1 MVRNVRRWRKDI
13 VENVVLVLGSL
24 LGRGVRTLGGVVV
37 KVRRDRRHSKSN
49 AFWFSKQGKQD
60 DSRENRALG
69 GDRDDQRA
77 AANAAFTRALL
88 FAAFDKA
95 ALQGTKIILR
105 MGLGFDRHH
114 TPPQKSS
121 ASKNRDFCDAGFLWV
136 AQLPQETGAAL
147 AGM

>member
-13 VENVVLVLGSL
+13 IENIVLVLGSL
-24 LGRGVRTLGGVVV
+24 LGCGVRTLGGVVV

-69 GDRDDQRA
+69 SDRDDQRS
-77 AANAAFTRALL
+77 AANAAFMRALL
-88 FAAFDKA
+88 GTAFHET

-121 ASKNRDFCDAGFLWV
+121 ASEN
-136 AQLPQETGAAL
+136 
-147 AGM
+147 